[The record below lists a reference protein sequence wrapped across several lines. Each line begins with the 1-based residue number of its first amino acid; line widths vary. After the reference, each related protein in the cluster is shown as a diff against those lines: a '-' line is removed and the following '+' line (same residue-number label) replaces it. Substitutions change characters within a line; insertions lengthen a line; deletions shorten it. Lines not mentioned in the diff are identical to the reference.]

1 MFAVWRAGWDDERAN
16 ARVLYKSVSDIE
28 AVEESGIMK
37 IEYLGHAC
45 FLIDESLVIDPYKD
59 GSVPGL
65 EPLRVSA
72 VKAICSHEHADHS
85 GVECVELVPGECEFG
100 IVEVPSFHDDQQ
112 GVLRGPNTIFV
123 INSRETGE
131 KLVHLGDLGHF
142 PDDSQLA
149 AISDA
154 DYLLIPVGGFYTIDA
169 ATAVKICEAARPKC
183 IIPMHYRTDVSG
195 YPEIATVDEFLRL
208 AKEKGIIEKV
218 KMM

>member
-1 MFAVWRAGWDDERAN
+1 
-16 ARVLYKSVSDIE
+16 
-28 AVEESGIMK
+28 MK

-45 FLIDESLVIDPYKD
+45 FLVDDNLVIDPYKD

-72 VKAICSHEHADHS
+72 VKVICSHEHADHS
-85 GVECVELVPGECEFG
+85 GVECVKLVDGVCDFE
-100 IVEVPSFHDDQQ
+100 IREVASFHDDR
-112 GVLRGPNTIFV
+112 GGTLRGPNAIFV
-123 INSRETGE
+123 VTSSSKE

-142 PDDSQLA
+142 PDDEQLA

-154 DYLLIPVGGFYTIDA
+154 DYLLIPVGGYYTIDA

-195 YPEIATVDEFLRL
+195 YPELATVDEFVEL
-208 AKEKGIIEKV
+208 AKEKGIIDKV
-218 KMM
+218 RVM

>member
-1 MFAVWRAGWDDERAN
+1 MH
-16 ARVLYKSVSDIE
+16 KSVSDVE
-28 AVEESGIMK
+28 AVEESGTVK

-45 FLIDESLVIDPYKD
+45 FLVDDNLVIDPYKD

-72 VKAICSHEHADHS
+72 VKVICSHEHADHS
-85 GVECVELVPGECEFG
+85 GVECVKLVDGVCDFE
-100 IVEVPSFHDDQQ
+100 IREVASFHDDR
-112 GVLRGPNTIFV
+112 GGTLRGPNAIFV
-123 INSRETGE
+123 VTSSSKE

-142 PDDSQLA
+142 PDDEQLA

-154 DYLLIPVGGFYTIDA
+154 DYLLIPVGGYYTIDA

-195 YPEIATVDEFLRL
+195 YPELATVDEFVEL
-208 AKEKGIIEKV
+208 AKEKGIIDKV
-218 KMM
+218 RVM